1 MCLNELL
8 GVEAESVLWVS
19 LPVPASVQ
27 GDEAQGGGR
36 RGLHQGPQA
45 RKDIGK
51 IETKDGIIFPFI
63 IQDIVTLCDTLGKN
77 CHNIQRI

>member
-45 RKDIGK
+45 PKDIGK
-51 IETKDGIIFPFI
+51 I
-63 IQDIVTLCDTLGKN
+63 
-77 CHNIQRI
+77 